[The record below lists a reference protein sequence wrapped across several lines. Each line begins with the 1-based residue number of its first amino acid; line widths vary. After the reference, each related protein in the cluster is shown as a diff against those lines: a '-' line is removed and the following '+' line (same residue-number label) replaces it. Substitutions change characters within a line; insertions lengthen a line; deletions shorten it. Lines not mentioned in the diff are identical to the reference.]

1 MLLRSSSLSFLR
13 ASSVQVVLLVAW
25 IFLEIYLIT
34 GMIVSVDMVLLL
46 RYVCRHGREIV
57 GRVSLGWVWVSSDKI
72 FSFCI
77 SRSEYSF
84 IQLKFF

>member
-13 ASSVQVVLLVAW
+13 ASSVQAVLLVIW
-25 IFLEIYLIT
+25 IFLEMRLIT
-34 GMIVSVDMVLLL
+34 RMIISVDMFFL

-57 GRVSLGWVWVSSDKI
+57 GRISLGGVWVSSDKI